1 MTATVVD
8 RTEAARAASRV
19 SLSILFGASLMLSLA
34 MGMRQ
39 SLGLFLGPVTHDLGI
54 GTTDFTFAIAL
65 QNITWGVTQPF
76 VGALADRIGFRPVI
90 ILGTLLYVSGLGL
103 MLTTG
108 SALGMIVGP
117 GLLVG
122 LALSCTASA
131 LAMSAAARAVPDTR
145 RSLVLGIVSAAGSLG
160 TFLVAPMA
168 QALIVG
174 HGWHIALIAFIVL
187 AAAMLPAGFLA
198 SGADRLP
205 AAPAKRA
212 GATLGGVLREASRH
226 RGFLVMSGAYFVCG
240 LQLVFL
246 TTHLPT
252 YLAICGMDPMLSAEA
267 LSVIGFFNIVGSWL
281 FGWLGGRYPKHVLLG
296 LIYIMRSLFLAAYFA
311 LPASPSS
318 TLVFAAAMGTLWL
331 GVVPL
336 VSGLVAQMFGLRFM
350 ATMVGVAFFSH
361 QVGSFLGAWGGGLIY
376 DALGSYDRAWQIGVA
391 IGLIAGVAQIVLS
404 DPRPRSGAARP
415 VPAAA

>member
-1 MTATVVD
+1 MAVAMVD
-8 RTEAARAASRV
+8 EAEGERAARRR
-19 SLSILFGASLMLSLA
+19 SLSILLGASVMLSLA
-34 MGMRQ
+34 LGMRQ
-39 SLGLFLGPVTHDLGI
+39 SLGLFMGPVTRDLGI
-54 GTTDFTFAIAL
+54 SAAEFTFAIAV

-76 VGALADRIGFRPVI
+76 IGALADRVGVRPVT
-90 ILGTLLYVSGLGL
+90 ILGTVLYLAGLGL

-122 LALSCTASA
+122 TALSCTASA
-131 LAMSAAARAVPDTR
+131 LAMSASARAVPETR

-168 QALIVG
+168 QTLIVG
-174 HGWHIALIAFIVL
+174 HGWQVAAVAFLVL

-198 SGADRLP
+198 GGADRLP
-205 AAPAKRA
+205 APPAKRA
-212 GATLGGVLREASRH
+212 GATLVGVLKEASRH
-226 RGFLVMSGAYFVCG
+226 RAFLVMSGAYFVCG

-267 LSVIGFFNIVGSWL
+267 LAVIGFFNILGSWL

-296 LIYIMRSLFLAAYFA
+296 LIYILRSLFLAAYFA

-318 TLVFAAAMGTLWL
+318 TLAFAAAMGTLWL

-350 ATMVGVAFFSH
+350 ATLVGVAFFSH

-391 IGLIAGVAQIVLS
+391 IGLIAGIAQIVLH
-404 DPRPRSGAARP
+404 DARPRSGAARP
-415 VPAAA
+415 VAATA